1 MTRWPTAKMNRG
13 RLINHVLGV
22 VSFIG
27 HLFHQSGPPFVGLL
41 FSLLRQILTLWPIF
55 LNIALSETFDNKK
68 LLNHSSL
75 KTISLFLLFNFK
87 STYCCRIMTKISFY
101 TKIWTRAGY
110 VKVSARNKILLTL
123 KLQEISTFIHGSSVR
138 SLLLFL
144 PKLIERS
151 FVKLLHCCFHAKRQE
166 WMVFCH
172 FFVYLTENVGSMVQT
187 HWGDLVKPISG
198 NKKMFFFLSNND
210 FKTDWYLNI
219 CIKTTSNRCQQL
231 VRYSGEVRS
240 DTTRGGTD
248 SFRMKVHH

>member
-1 MTRWPTAKMNRG
+1 M
-13 RLINHVLGV
+13 
-22 VSFIG
+22 
-27 HLFHQSGPPFVGLL
+27 
-41 FSLLRQILTLWPIF
+41 
-55 LNIALSETFDNKK
+55 
-68 LLNHSSL
+68 NHSSL

-110 VKVSARNKILLTL
+110 VKVSARKKILLTL

-172 FFVYLTENVGSMVQT
+172 FFVRIFDRKRGVHGP
-187 HWGDLVKPISG
+187 D
-198 NKKMFFFLSNND
+198 
-210 FKTDWYLNI
+210 
-219 CIKTTSNRCQQL
+219 
-231 VRYSGEVRS
+231 
-240 DTTRGGTD
+240 TRGGSRQTFFWKQD
-248 SFRMKVHH
+248 FFFQTSI